1 MLISAVAMALA
12 AFQWPADPMLR
23 ERCFQITAMYMTD
36 QEARMRII
44 KLSNE
49 RETGELMHAIH
60 EMGEIDRHNTREMK
74 KMVLAY
80 GWPTISEYGQSFAG
94 MAHILVQHADH
105 DLPFQ
110 RKVLRLM
117 TPMVDR
123 GDVDATSY
131 AYLWDRVAV
140 NSKQKQRYGTQGY
153 FEGRKY
159 ILRPVE
165 DPKNLD
171 KRRAKVGLG
180 TSKDYIK
187 MVEKFYF
194 PKD

>member
-1 MLISAVAMALA
+1 MVK
-12 AFQWPADPMLR
+12 
-23 ERCFQITAMYMTD
+23 ERCFLIAGMYMTD
-36 QEARMRII
+36 QEARMRMIDLTNKGETK
-44 KLSNE
+44 KLQIAI
-49 RETGELMHAIH
+49 REMN
-60 EMGEIDRHNTREMK
+60 EIDRANTQAMK
-74 KMVLAY
+74 KIVLAY
-80 GWPTISEYGQSFAG
+80 GWPTITEYGQSFAG

-153 FEGRKY
+153 FERRKY

-171 KRRAKVGLG
+171 KRRAKVGMG
-180 TSKDYIK
+180 PAKDYIK
-187 MVEKFYF
+187 MVEEFYF
-194 PKD
+194 PKTNAGAR